1 MVGGRSYNQS
11 QYNRAVSAKR
21 QPGSVFKPF
30 VYLAAF
36 ERAAGRRAH
45 RHHAG
50 DDRRRRA
57 DRPSPSTIRP
67 GRRATTTT
75 STTGRSRCAARSRTR
90 ATSPPS
96 RSPSRP
102 ASTTSPR
109 SGASSASARRR
120 RRYPSI
126 ALGVFEA
133 TPFEIATAYTVFPN
147 GGTIRPLRAIGR
159 IVERRQGRADR
170 RAGPRDGRAQGH
182 DLSSSPT

>member
-11 QYNRAVSAKR
+11 QYNRAVSA
-21 QPGSVFKPF
+21 Q
-30 VYLAAF
+30 AAARVGVQAVRLSRRV
-36 ERAAGRRAH
+36 RA
-45 RHHAG
+45 
-50 DDRRRRA
+50 RRRPTGAPTSRR
-57 DRPSPSTIRP
+57 RPSSSTSRRRSPSTTRR

-75 STTGRSRCAARSRTR
+75 STTARSRCAARSRSR

-102 ASTTSPR
+102 ASTTSRR
-109 SGASSASARRR
+109 SGGSSASARRR

-147 GGTIRPLRAIGR
+147 GGTLRPLRAIRR
-159 IVERRQGRADR
+159 IVGRRQGPADR
-170 RAGPRDGRAQGH
+170 RAAAEDRGAARTRPTW
-182 DLSSSPT
+182 SPT